1 MIRKNLIGASSSL
14 ESEPESDFLAD
25 SAAFDSTSTPL
36 YSQFIHLSRY
46 SRWLD
51 DKNRRETWKETVE
64 RYISFFSAKHPS
76 HAEEIGA
83 LFGPIYSLS
92 VMPSMRCLM
101 TAGPALERDH
111 VAGYN
116 CSYAVINNPKTFD
129 EIMYILMCGTG
140 VGFSVERQY
149 VSQLPDV
156 AESFQDS
163 DTTIVVADSKIGWAT
178 SLRQLLTLLY
188 AGSVPKWDTSKV
200 RPAGAK
206 LKTFG
211 GRASGPEPLEKLF
224 RFCVTLFKKAAGRK
238 LTSLECHDLVCM
250 IADIVVVG
258 GVRRSALISLSNL
271 SDDRMRLAK
280 SGQWWEN
287 NKQRQLANN
296 SACYTEKPE
305 FEVFLNEWL
314 SLYAS
319 KSGERG
325 IFSRIASQ
333 KQAAKNGRRDPNHEF
348 GTNPC
353 SEIILRP
360 NQFCN
365 LSEVIVRSTDTL
377 ETLKTKVVNAT
388 ILGTLQSTLST
399 FRYLRKQW
407 ETNTIEESLLG
418 VSMTGIMDHPIMGNP
433 DAPELQDWLSELR
446 ELAIAT
452 NKKWAAKLGVNPS
465 TAITCVKPSGCRPGD
480 AITSTSKGL
489 LTLEEL
495 MEAHGNGVWGDVHGE
510 VQALQG
516 TSNSKI
522 SKTYV
527 NGEQPV
533 LELTLSY
540 GMTVESTTNHKWFV
554 KQRYDRSKLHKYVD
568 VNDWVSAANI
578 QPGDILDV
586 CLTSYSKES
595 EPELVHVAVP
605 ANQNHAQIKSEGKQ
619 PSHMTPNLAWL
630 IGYLYGDGCLSPN
643 KSRIRF
649 IDQNLTHLEK
659 AQRVLKEMFDVDSN
673 ILPSSEGR
681 DAFVLEKGSVFLYDW
696 FTSNGFD
703 KSTMCIP
710 RKIRESSR
718 ESVVAFFAGLLDSD
732 GCIST
737 KNNSS
742 KFIFTTAYDS
752 FAKQVQDV
760 AWAVGLGIGRSLNTK
775 GKNFQHNKNMWL
787 LTSTAIQDSRSVQ
800 MLKKHS
806 IKASKVSTW
815 HHETS
820 TKSSILGK
828 VVSSQVSR
836 VVPTY
841 DVEVENT
848 HWYYA
853 GSVRSHNTVSQLVDS
868 ASGIHPRFSKYYIRR
883 VRADQRDPL
892 ARMMRDSGLFPCA
905 PDVMKPDDVFVFS
918 FPMKSPETASVVSD
932 VGAMHQL
939 KLWSKYQEH
948 WCEHKPSI
956 TVYYKDSE
964 FLEVGNWIWNNFDSV
979 SGISFLPSSDHIY
992 AQAPYEE
999 ITKEQYEELASK
1011 IPTTFDW
1018 SQLREFELEDT
1029 TSGTQTLA
1037 CAGGFCEVV
1046 DLTSSPSST

>member
-1 MIRKNLIGASSSL
+1 MLRKNLISALSSTA
-14 ESEPESDFLAD
+14 EEDPKVSDFLAD

-51 DKNRRETWKETVE
+51 DKGRRETWKETVE

-76 HAEEIGA
+76 ISDEISK
-83 LFGPIYSLS
+83 LFEPIYNLE

-101 TAGPALERDH
+101 TAGPALERDN

-116 CSYAVINNPKTFD
+116 CSYCVINNPKAFD
-129 EIMYILMCGTG
+129 EIMYVLMCGTG

-149 VSQLPDV
+149 VSQLPDI
-156 AESFQDS
+156 AETFHDS

-188 AGSVPKWDTSKV
+188 SGSVPKWDTSKI
-200 RPAGAK
+200 RPAGAR

-224 RFCVTLFKKAAGRK
+224 RFCVTMFKKAAGRK
-238 LTSLECHDLVCM
+238 LSSLECHDLVCM

-305 FEVFLNEWL
+305 FEVFLNEWH
-314 SLYAS
+314 SLYSS

-333 KQAAKNGRRDPNHEF
+333 KQAAKNGRRDPNHDF

-365 LSEVIVRSTDTL
+365 LSEVIVRSNDTL
-377 ETLKTKVVNAT
+377 DSLKAKVVHAT
-388 ILGTLQSTLST
+388 ILGTLQSTLSS

-407 ETNTIEESLLG
+407 ETNTTEESLLG

-433 DAPELQDWLSELR
+433 EAPELQSWLTELR
-446 ELAIAT
+446 ELSVST
-452 NKKWAAKLGVNPS
+452 NKHWAAKLGVNPS
-465 TAITCVKPSGCRPGD
+465 TAITCVKPSG
-480 AITSTSKGL
+480 
-489 LTLEEL
+489 
-495 MEAHGNGVWGDVHGE
+495 
-510 VQALQG
+510 
-516 TSNSKI
+516 
-522 SKTYV
+522 
-527 NGEQPV
+527 
-533 LELTLSY
+533 
-540 GMTVESTTNHKWFV
+540 
-554 KQRYDRSKLHKYVD
+554 
-568 VNDWVSAANI
+568 
-578 QPGDILDV
+578 
-586 CLTSYSKES
+586 
-595 EPELVHVAVP
+595 
-605 ANQNHAQIKSEGKQ
+605 
-619 PSHMTPNLAWL
+619 
-630 IGYLYGDGCLSPN
+630 
-643 KSRIRF
+643 
-649 IDQNLTHLEK
+649 
-659 AQRVLKEMFDVDSN
+659 
-673 ILPSSEGR
+673 
-681 DAFVLEKGSVFLYDW
+681 
-696 FTSNGFD
+696 
-703 KSTMCIP
+703 
-710 RKIRESSR
+710 
-718 ESVVAFFAGLLDSD
+718 
-732 GCIST
+732 
-737 KNNSS
+737 
-742 KFIFTTAYDS
+742 
-752 FAKQVQDV
+752 
-760 AWAVGLGIGRSLNTK
+760 
-775 GKNFQHNKNMWL
+775 
-787 LTSTAIQDSRSVQ
+787 
-800 MLKKHS
+800 
-806 IKASKVSTW
+806 
-815 HHETS
+815 
-820 TKSSILGK
+820 
-828 VVSSQVSR
+828 
-836 VVPTY
+836 
-841 DVEVENT
+841 
-848 HWYYA
+848 
-853 GSVRSHNTVSQLVDS
+853 TVSQLVDS

-892 ARMMRDSGLFPCA
+892 ARMMRDSGLFPCV
-905 PDVMKPDDVFVFS
+905 PDVMKPEDVFVFS

-964 FLEVGNWIWNNFDSV
+964 FMEVGNWIWNNFDAV

-992 AQAPYEE
+992 DQAPYEA
-999 ITKEQYEELASK
+999 ITKEQYEELAAK
-1011 IPTTFDW
+1011 MPTKFDW
-1018 SQLREFELEDT
+1018 SQLKEFELEDA

-1046 DLTSSPSST
+1046 DLTSPSST